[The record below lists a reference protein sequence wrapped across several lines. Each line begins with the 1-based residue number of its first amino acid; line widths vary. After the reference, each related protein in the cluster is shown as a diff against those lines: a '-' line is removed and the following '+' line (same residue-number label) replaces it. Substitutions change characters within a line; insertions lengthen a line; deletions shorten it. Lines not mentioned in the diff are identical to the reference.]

1 MTSLKGT
8 SVYGAGS
15 DRAYYY
21 AGISIFLNDDSNRII
36 GALTRRSFGNTDD
49 QRDAWVNQI
58 DLLKDKLR
66 SAGVE
71 GDIIFEYNIIRLGKR
86 IDVILL
92 IRHMVFSIEFKN
104 GATCFNARDAE
115 QAEDYAL
122 DLKNFHQES
131 KDLYVCPILVATKAP
146 KKDNQISTS
155 PDFLVSLQYANA
167 ESLLPCIEEVASNY
181 GSSEPLDFS
190 KWFNSPYFPTPTIV
204 QAAVESYRAHDV
216 KDIAHSEAGA
226 NGIAACEKEVAR
238 IIDDARK
245 SKKKAMVFI
254 TGVPGA
260 GKTLVGLNIAID
272 NMKAD
277 TDERAVYL
285 SGNLP
290 LVEVLREALK
300 KSILR
305 RAKEEGD
312 KTVTS
317 SRASEDVKAF
327 IQAIYGFRAEY
338 VVKRNSVPPENVV
351 IFDEAQRC
359 WDAKQLADWSSKRLA
374 TRLDKSE
381 PYYLIEAM
389 NRKDWAVIVCLV
401 GLGQDINKGEVG
413 INEWFASAMESFPD
427 WDLYYSK
434 EMLSQDE
441 DRNIDVERIK
451 SYPRAFGVD
460 GLHLTTGIRSFR
472 SSKIAS
478 FVDALLAQRP
488 EEASR
493 IYQDFID
500 KYPLYVTRNLEKA
513 KSFVRSKVRGSE
525 RSGLLAASSSGRL
538 TPVGIFIPKDLDVTK
553 WFLADKE
560 DPRSSNML
568 ELAASEFKVQG
579 LEVDYALLAWD
590 ADLRS
595 TDNGWSYYRFR
606 GNNWNRCQ
614 SEESRR
620 YMVNSY
626 RVLLTRARQGMVI
639 FVPEGV
645 DPEIDQTRDR
655 KFYDETYGYLRSC
668 GIRELK

>member
-1 MTSLKGT
+1 MASLQGT
-8 SVYGAGS
+8 SIYGTGS

-21 AGISIFLNDDSNRII
+21 ASISVFLNDDSNRII
-36 GALTRRSFGNTDD
+36 GTLTRRSFGNTDD
-49 QRDAWVNQI
+49 QRDAWVNQL
-58 DLLKDKLR
+58 DLLKKKL
-66 SAGVE
+66 SAAGVE

-146 KKDNQISTS
+146 QKENRIATS

-181 GSSEPLDFS
+181 GSPEPLDFA
-190 KWFNSPYFPTPTIV
+190 KWFNSPYYPTPTIV

-216 KDIAHSEAGA
+216 KDIAHSEAGSD
-226 NGIAACEKEVAR
+226 GIAACEEEVAR
-238 IIDDARK
+238 IVDDARAN
-245 SKKKAMVFI
+245 KKKALVFI

-272 NMKAD
+272 NMKAE
-277 TDERAVYL
+277 TGERAVYL

-300 KSILR
+300 KSVLR
-305 RAKEEGD
+305 RAKEEKD
-312 KTVTS
+312 KTVTA
-317 SRASEDVKAF
+317 SRANEDVRAF

-338 VVKRNSVPPENVV
+338 VVKRDSVPPENVV

-359 WDAKQLADWSSKRLA
+359 WDAKQLADWSGKRLA
-374 TRLDKSE
+374 TRLMKSE

-389 NRKDWAVIVCLV
+389 DRKDWAVIVCLV

-413 INEWFASAMESFPD
+413 INEWFASAMDNFPG
-427 WDLYYSK
+427 WDLYYSAQ
-434 EMLSQDE
+434 MLSQDE
-441 DRNIDVERIK
+441 DRNIDAERIK
-451 SYPRAFGVD
+451 NYPRAHEVT
-460 GLHLTTGIRSFR
+460 GLHLSTGIRSFR

-478 FVDALLAQRP
+478 FVDALLSRRP
-488 EEASR
+488 EEAAKVYER
-493 IYQDFID
+493 FID
-500 KYPLYVTRNLEKA
+500 KYPLYITRDLSKA
-513 KSFVRSKVRGSE
+513 KAFVRSRVRGSE

-538 TPVGIFIPKDLDVTK
+538 TPLGIFIPKDLDVTK
-553 WFLADKE
+553 WFLAEKE

-595 TDNGWSYYRFR
+595 SGNNWDYYRFR
-606 GNNWNRCQ
+606 GNGWNKCK

-626 RVLLTRARQGMVI
+626 RVLLTRARQGLVI

-645 DPEIDQTRDR
+645 DPEIDKTRDH
-655 KFYDETYGYLRSC
+655 KFYDETYAYLRSC
-668 GIRELK
+668 GIRELG